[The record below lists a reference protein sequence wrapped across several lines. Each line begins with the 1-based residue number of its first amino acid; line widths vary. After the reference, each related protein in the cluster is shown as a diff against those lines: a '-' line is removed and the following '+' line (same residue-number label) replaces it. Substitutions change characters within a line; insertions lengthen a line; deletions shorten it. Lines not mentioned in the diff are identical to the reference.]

1 MSHWTTGELI
11 DDGFY
16 CTTSADV
23 QPLSP
28 PALQYWGLIASPFA
42 SSLPLNQPL
51 APNEFYFRSAAHAA
65 SLSWLQNLV
74 SDQAGIGVITTSSGA
89 GTTTFLRQLC
99 SSAGIGDIAIA
110 PSTAHWTNQSLDQL
124 TTELDRRSSLN
135 RTGQHVRSLW
145 VVRTSPPS
153 RLRPTP
159 NRIALMHGWHA
170 AHVADL
176 KNVSIVIV
184 VRRTASISRCLAADI
199 CPRSHHHLFRLG
211 SHELRRCLAAAL
223 HHAGGVRPIFTVS
236 AVTHLSDT
244 AGGSIRRLGSLVH
257 AALRHGHLAGLRQIT
272 HADLCMRLN
281 QEQAVTEEARA
292 A

>member
-16 CTTSADV
+16 CTPSADV

-28 PALQYWGLIASPFA
+28 TVLQYWGLFASPFA
-42 SSLPLNQPL
+42 PPLPLNQPL
-51 APNEFYFRSAAHAA
+51 TPNEFYFRSAAHAA
-65 SLSWLQNLV
+65 CLSWLQNLA
-74 SDQAGIGVITTSSGA
+74 SDSAEMGVITTSSGA

-99 SSAGIGDIAIA
+99 SSAGIGGTAIA
-110 PSTAHWTNQSLDQL
+110 PSMAHWTNQSLDQL
-124 TTELDRRSSLN
+124 KIELDYRSSLN

-159 NRIALMHGWHA
+159 NRMALLHGWRA
-170 AHVADL
+170 ARAAEL

-184 VRRTASISRCLAADI
+184 VRRTASISRCLAADM
-199 CPRSHHHLFRLG
+199 CPKSHHLFRLG

-236 AVTHLSDT
+236 AVTHLADT
-244 AGGSIRRLGSLVH
+244 AGGSIRRLGTLVH
-257 AALRHGHLAGLRQIT
+257 AALLHGHLAGLRQIS

-281 QEQAVTEEARA
+281 QSQPVTEQARA